1 MNTELPVIFLMGPT
15 AAGKTSVAVELVQ
28 NLPLE
33 IISVDS
39 AMIYRGMDI
48 GTAKP
53 DSDTQQVATHH
64 LIDIC
69 DAAESYSAGRF
80 REDAL
85 RLIGEI
91 HERGN
96 IPLLTGGTGLYF
108 RTLEQGFSALP
119 PADRRIRRKL
129 RQQYEESGLG
139 AMYQKLTVCDPG
151 SARRIHPNDPQ
162 RILRA
167 LEVFETVG
175 KPMSEILSAGRVGGL
190 PHRLVKII
198 LCPEQRS
205 ILHQRIAARFNRMIE
220 LGFVDEVRGF
230 YERGDLTPDLPSMR
244 LVGYRQIWRYL
255 DGSVAYGQ
263 MRELGIVATRQ
274 LAKRQITW
282 LKSESGAR
290 WYDGLRPGIS
300 SNILKYLDQFPAI
313 RA

>member
-1 MNTELPVIFLMGPT
+1 MGPT
-15 AAGKTSVAVELVQ
+15 AAGKTSVAVELVEH
-28 NLPLE
+28 LPLE

-53 DSDTQQVATHH
+53 GPDILQAAPHH

-69 DAAESYSAGRF
+69 DAADSYSAGRF

-85 RLIGEI
+85 RTIGEI
-91 HERGN
+91 HGRGK

-108 RTLEQGFSALP
+108 RALEQGFSSLP
-119 PADRRIRRKL
+119 PTDHHLRRKL
-129 RQQYEESGLG
+129 RQQYEELGLDV
-139 AMYQKLTVCDPG
+139 MYERLAACDPA
-151 SARRIHPNDPQ
+151 SARRIHPHDPQ

-167 LEVFETVG
+167 LEVFETVK
-175 KPMSEILSAGRVGGL
+175 KPMSEILSAGRTGGL
-190 PHRLVKII
+190 PCRLAKIV
-198 LCPEQRS
+198 LCPEHRS
-205 ILHQRIAARFNRMIE
+205 VLHQRITTRFNRMIE

-255 DGSVAYGQ
+255 DGAVDYRQ
-263 MRELGIVATRQ
+263 MLELGIAATRQ

-282 LKSESGAR
+282 LKSESGTR
-290 WYDGLRPGIS
+290 WFDGCSEDIS
-300 SNILKYLDQFPAI
+300 GNILKYLDQLPAM